1 MGIEMNE
8 KQMMA
13 AIYEHAFLYVNR
25 ENSDYE
31 FTEAEQQRFYRAIEK
46 CYAKLEKLSAT
57 HFDEEIY
64 EKIYGF

>member
-1 MGIEMNE
+1 MNE

-13 AIYEHAFLYVNR
+13 AIYEQAFLDIQR
-25 ENSDYE
+25 ENSDYQ

-46 CYAKLEKLSAT
+46 CYAKLAKLSAT

-64 EKIYGF
+64 EKIYGL